1 MGVSTMEIGEMI
13 QVVQAKAI
21 EIADEE
27 IRKYN
32 KDFPEITLTDE
43 AKEAVRVCSTSQLTL
58 QLSKCRFKEGEDP
71 DELFNNW
78 FASNEEEDLRKAC
91 RHCLEAEAKKIR
103 EAGSKNLSSLDM
115 YLKKHLGDIH
125 EID

>member
-1 MGVSTMEIGEMI
+1 MEIGEMI
-13 QVVQAKAI
+13 QVVQAKAV

-91 RHCLEAEAKKIR
+91 RHCLGAEAKKIR

>member
-1 MGVSTMEIGEMI
+1 MEIGEMI
-13 QVVQAKAI
+13 QVVQTKAA

-43 AKEAVRVCSTSQLTL
+43 AKEAVKVRSTSQLTL
-58 QLSKCRFKEGEDP
+58 QLSKFRFKDGDDP
-71 DELFNNW
+71 DEQFNAW

-91 RHCLEAEAKKIR
+91 RHCLEDEARKIR
-103 EAGSKNLSSLDM
+103 ESNNKNLSSLDV